1 MRFQLQLLLIEV
13 HYSDEICG
21 VYNGYLKSGS
31 KQKLEK
37 QRANLERERVTVE
50 EGRRKKEPTLGSS
63 VHKALQSFLLM
74 GYSPSKKRMQFS
86 GVYMRN
92 GRKLKRREMI
102 IYSF

>member
-1 MRFQLQLLLIEV
+1 MHFQLQLLLIEV

-31 KQKLEK
+31 KQKFGKTERK
-37 QRANLERERVTVE
+37 SRERVTVE